1 MLKPLCSLVVASSVA
16 LALAASGLAAGA
28 AGELGKTKVLKGQTA
43 GVKLAVTPT
52 AFKDNVSG
60 YGVDGRY
67 RVGCLTVKVKNLGTS
82 RLDEIIESG
91 SVLVVQGGG
100 EASSF
105 IATGGSCDTASI
117 LKLPPGKSKSITV
130 PFRIRKEAK
139 VLLAYELTTSSGFG
153 ETASWKLR

>member
-1 MLKPLCSLVVASSVA
+1 MLRPLCSLVVAGCA
-16 LALAASGLAAGA
+16 GLALAASGLAAGT

-43 GVKLAVTPT
+43 GVKMAVTPT

-60 YGVDGRY
+60 YAVDARH
-67 RVGCLTVKVKNLGTS
+67 RVGCLTVTVKNLGKA

-100 EASSF
+100 EAPSF
-105 IATGGSCDTASI
+105 IASGGSCDTASL
-117 LKLPPGKSKSITV
+117 LKLAPGKSKSITV

-139 VLLAYELTTSSGFG
+139 VLLAYELTASSGYG
-153 ETASWKLR
+153 EMASWKLR